1 MKNTAGCLICVVVVQ
16 TVLVFQQAT
25 GIALLPPPQTTSVLA
40 RSDAGLWQWHY
51 YQQRIAVLHHCML
64 VTTFAAAFVAL
75 DVRRRAA
82 GTEEAQPPAR
92 MLRASMLLAVTL
104 SLASS
109 ALAAA
114 TQFYVLQVQLAT
126 IFLSFSG
133 AAKSTL
139 WACYTM
145 VWLLSAVV
153 HYDFAA
159 RAIGY
164 E

>member
-1 MKNTAGCLICVVVVQ
+1 
-16 TVLVFQQAT
+16 
-25 GIALLPPPQTTSVLA
+25 
-40 RSDAGLWQWHY
+40 
-51 YQQRIAVLHHCML
+51 
-64 VTTFAAAFVAL
+64 
-75 DVRRRAA
+75 
-82 GTEEAQPPAR
+82 
-92 MLRASMLLAVTL
+92 MLLAVTL
-104 SLASS
+104 SLACS